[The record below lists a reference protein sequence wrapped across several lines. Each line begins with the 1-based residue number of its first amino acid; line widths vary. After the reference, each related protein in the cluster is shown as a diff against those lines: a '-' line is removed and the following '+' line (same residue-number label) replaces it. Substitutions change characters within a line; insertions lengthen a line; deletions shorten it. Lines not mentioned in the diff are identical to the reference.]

1 MIFLGFQ
8 LLKFQYIRLCN
19 RDEIGIDALMV
30 ICRGMTPEL
39 QPSSNF
45 QGIPKLM
52 VYIHKKEEAPN
63 YINKIGKNIHLFR
76 TSNKLN

>member
-8 LLKFQYIRLCN
+8 LLKFEYIKLCN
-19 RDEIGIDALMV
+19 RDEIKIDVLIV
-30 ICRGMTPEL
+30 ICRGMTLEL

-45 QGIPKLM
+45 QGIPKVM
-52 VYIHKKEEAPN
+52 VYIHKKEEALN
-63 YINKIGKNIHLFR
+63 YIYKIGKNINLFR